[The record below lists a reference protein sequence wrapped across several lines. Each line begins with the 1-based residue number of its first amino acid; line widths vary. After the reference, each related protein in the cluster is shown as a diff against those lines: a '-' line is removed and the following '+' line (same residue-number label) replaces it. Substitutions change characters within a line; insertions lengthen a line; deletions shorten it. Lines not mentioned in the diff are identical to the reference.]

1 MPDEHPEAGQKLRFS
16 DPGRTSFRR
25 LFGSR
30 RFWQQRTLHPIAR
43 ILLLAAVTVLLCIA
57 IGFIVAAGR
66 FARADLLTLMLYVA
80 IAAFAWHPLTAAF
93 MVIVICSLGAV
104 LTGSGGDLVE
114 LAIALGLVAATC
126 APWLIVLHAL
136 VLSVLTAD
144 IAINGSSL
152 TDGGVYGITGIAA
165 IAFLAGLTFRI
176 VTAREEIV
184 VAERARVVK
193 DLEALAREEQERIAD
208 ELHDGI
214 AHDLTLVLFHARALP
229 RQPDEASRQVSLTTI
244 EESAEKAL
252 QSIQSLLSLM
262 RETRPEGA
270 DGCPARYD
278 GDVIEAVTSLATLLK
293 EAGIPTRV
301 SLPQG
306 ALSVTPAAERALADT
321 AIEAVTNILKHGPN
335 SEAASLD
342 VVGKPGFVELLVT
355 NVVSDAD
362 ARTKARS
369 SGRGL
374 LRARQRLAQYGGE
387 LETDLSSGTWLLWAR
402 IPVAH
407 TDPGVRVAA

>member
-1 MPDEHPEAGQKLRFS
+1 MPDEHPEAGQELRFS
-16 DPGRTSFRR
+16 DPGRTSLRR
-25 LFGSR
+25 LLGSR
-30 RFWQQRTLHPIAR
+30 QFWQQRTLHPIAR
-43 ILLLAAVTVLLCIA
+43 ILLLAVVTVLLCIA

-66 FARADLLTLMLYVA
+66 FARADLLALMLYVA

-93 MVIVICSLGAV
+93 MVMVICSLGAV
-104 LTGSGGDLVE
+104 LTGSGGDLLE

-126 APWLIVLHAL
+126 APWVIVLHAL
-136 VLSVLTAD
+136 VLSVLTVG

-176 VTAREEIV
+176 VTTREEIV

-229 RQPDEASRQVSLTTI
+229 RQPDEAARQVSLTTI

-252 QSIQSLLSLM
+252 QGIQSLLSLM

-270 DGCPARYD
+270 DGCPARYN

-301 SLPQG
+301 SLAE

-321 AIEAVTNILKHGPN
+321 AIEAVTNILKHAPN

-342 VVGKPGFVELLVT
+342 VVGKPGFIELLVM
-355 NVVSDAD
+355 NDVSDAD
-362 ARTKARS
+362 ARTKSRS

-374 LRARQRLAQYGGE
+374 LRARQRLAQCGGD
-387 LETDLSSGTWLLWAR
+387 LETDLSSGTWLLRAR
-402 IPVAH
+402 IPVAP
-407 TDPGVRVAA
+407 TAPGVRRAP